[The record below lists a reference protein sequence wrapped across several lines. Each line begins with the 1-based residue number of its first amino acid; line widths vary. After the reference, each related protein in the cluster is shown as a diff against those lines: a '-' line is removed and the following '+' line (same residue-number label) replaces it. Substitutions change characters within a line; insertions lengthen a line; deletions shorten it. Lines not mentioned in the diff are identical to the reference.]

1 MNKHRGLI
9 VKKITQDFFK
19 YKAFIMYLSK
29 GKIMLLI
36 VIFTSFFCSLKSQ
49 TIFPGANDIQKYKP
63 ELWAKKIAIV
73 ANQTSMVGN
82 IHLLDTLLSLGI
94 KVQKVFCPEHGF
106 RGNVEAGERVKT
118 ETDSKSGIKIVS
130 LYGRHYKPRPADLK
144 DIDIVVFDIQDVGVR
159 CYTYLSTLHYVMEAC
174 AENNMKLI
182 VLDRPNPN
190 GFYLDGPVLDLKYK
204 SFVGL
209 HPVPLVYGMTIG
221 EYALMI
227 NGEKWLKNELH
238 CDLRVIPCEN
248 YKHHSMYR
256 LPVRPSPNLQDMQ
269 AVYLYP
275 SLTLFEGTLINI
287 GRGTDFPFKVFGSP
301 KFTNLNFT
309 YVPKGN
315 GAKVLPMHCD
325 TLCYG
330 VDLRNYQLPDS
341 DCFSIKWLIQAYVNF
356 PDKAEFFNIF
366 FYNLSGNKELR
377 QQIEAGKSEQEIRN
391 SWKEGINKFKKIRA
405 KYLLYP

>member
-1 MNKHRGLI
+1 MGIVSKYIIKKVTQRLQCFKIAGNFKNILKLHFAIVLI
-9 VKKITQDFFK
+9 
-19 YKAFIMYLSK
+19 LSSVH
-29 GKIMLLI
+29 IE
-36 VIFTSFFCSLKSQ
+36 SQ
-49 TIFPGANDIQKYKP
+49 EILPGAYSMSNYQTVITNKR
-63 ELWAKKIAIV
+63 IALV

-82 IHLLDTLLSLGI
+82 THLLDTLHSLGI
-94 KVQKVFCPEHGF
+94 KIQKVFCPEHGF

-118 ETDSKSGIKIVS
+118 ETDAKTGIKIVS
-130 LYGRHYKPRPADLK
+130 LYGRHYKPKPSELS

-174 AENNMKLI
+174 AENNKKLI

-190 GFYLDGPVLDLKYK
+190 GFYIDGPVLDLKYK

-221 EYALMI
+221 EYAQMI
-227 NGEKWLKNELH
+227 NDEKWLKNEVN
-238 CDLRVIPCEN
+238 CDLAVIPCKN
-248 YKHHSMYR
+248 YTHQSRYS
-256 LPVRPSPNLQDMQ
+256 LPVRPSPNLRDMQ

-275 SLTLFEGTLINI
+275 SLTLFEGTCINI

-301 KFTNLNFT
+301 KLTNCDFT
-309 YVPKGN
+309 YTPECDP
-315 GAKVLPMHCD
+315 KVLPMHCD

-341 DCFSIKWLIQAYVNF
+341 NCFTLKWLIQAYSNY
-356 PDKAEFFNIF
+356 PEKSKFFNIF

-377 QQIEAGKSEQEIRN
+377 QQIEAGKSEQEIRD
-391 SWKEGINKFKKIRA
+391 SWKEGINKFKLIRA